1 LLILTSVISTVAA
14 LSVAVAI
21 SSQNAHELDVSL
33 ARRINQVHAHEQGVE
48 WAGFLPS
55 QEFNVSDSASLTQVD
70 GDDDDDG
77 RPPNTK

>member
-33 ARRINQVHAHEQGVE
+33 ARRINQ
-48 WAGFLPS
+48 
-55 QEFNVSDSASLTQVD
+55 
-70 GDDDDDG
+70 
-77 RPPNTK
+77 